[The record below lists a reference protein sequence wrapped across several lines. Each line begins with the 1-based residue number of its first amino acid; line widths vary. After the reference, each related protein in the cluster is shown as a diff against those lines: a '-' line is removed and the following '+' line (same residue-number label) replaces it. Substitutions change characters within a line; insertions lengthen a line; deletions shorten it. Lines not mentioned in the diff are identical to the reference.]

1 MFEAA
6 IPQNNN
12 NLRAEKGP
20 ACDIR
25 HRFASARS
33 TTFRRLTGG
42 RLAAGR

>member
-12 NLRAEKGP
+12 KGP

-25 HRFASARS
+25 HRFVVSAVYD
-33 TTFRRLTGG
+33 
-42 RLAAGR
+42 APAY